1 MKEIKFSI
9 DGKPVVSKEGM
20 TILQAARENGI
31 DIPTLCYLKDINEI
45 GACRMCLVEI
55 EGKRA
60 LQASCVYPV
69 EEGINVITNNA
80 RIRKAR
86 KINLELILSN
96 HNREC
101 LTCIRSENCELQKL
115 SYDLGVKEINYI
127 GETTPPS
134 AIDRMSTSIVRD
146 DSKCVLCRR
155 CVNVCKNVQGV
166 AVLGETN
173 RGFATKVEPV
183 FNKSIAE
190 VGCINCGQCIINCPV
205 GALRVKNDIDKVWD
219 AIADESKYVVVQTAP
234 AVRAAIGEAFGLP
247 MGTPVTG
254 KMVAALKR
262 FGFDKVFDTD
272 FGADVT
278 IMEEG
283 TELLERIQ
291 NGGVLP
297 LFTSCSPG
305 WIKFIETYYPDLLP
319 HVSSCKSPQQMTGA
333 LLKSHYAKM
342 NGIDPKDMV
351 VVSVMPCTAKKYE
364 LSREEMVD
372 KNGYQDTDIS
382 ITTRECAKMIKQ
394 AGIFFNELEDEK
406 FDDYYGDST
415 GAAAIFGATGGVM
428 EAAVRTVADILNDKD
443 IQEID
448 YTTVRG
454 IQSVKEAVIEVTD
467 DLSVKVAVVHGG
479 ANIKATLERIAKGEM
494 DDFHFIEFMAC
505 PGGCVN
511 GGGQPIVSA
520 KEKLDKDIRV
530 ERAKALYTEDA
541 ENMTYRKSHQ
551 NPSVIKIYEEFLEK
565 PCGHKSHELLH
576 TTYSQK
582 PKLIK

>member
-115 SYDLGVKEINYI
+115 SYDLGVKDISYI

-134 AIDRMSTSIVRD
+134 AIDDMSTSIVRD

-283 TELLERIQ
+283 TELLQRIQ

-333 LLKSHYAKM
+333 LLKSHYAEM

-364 LSREEMVD
+364 LTREEMVD

-454 IQSVKEAVIEVTD
+454 IQSVKEAVIPVTD
-467 DLSVKVAVVHGG
+467 GLSVKVAAVHGG

-530 ERAKALYTEDA
+530 ERAKALYTEDS

-551 NPSVIKIYEEFLEK
+551 NPSVIKIYEEFLGE